1 MPESLLQILK
11 VCLLAVMFL
20 FFLRVLRVVW
30 TEIKPP
36 SPLSTTPPASRP
48 GGMPTPASA
57 SAGGD
62 GLQLRVVEP
71 PERRGTV
78 YAVADEMT
86 VGRAAG
92 CGVALEDVT
101 VSQLHARVFRR
112 DGRLWVEDLGST
124 NGTFVNRKKVA
135 APVSLRRGDRVQVGS
150 TVLEVAR

>member
-1 MPESLLQILK
+1 MPDSLLQILK

-36 SPLSTTPPASRP
+36 APA
-48 GGMPTPASA
+48 PAA
-57 SAGGD
+57 TGRGRAANPDGD
-62 GLQLRVVEP
+62 ELKLRIVEP
-71 PERRGTV
+71 PERRGAV
-78 YAVADEMT
+78 YQLTDETT

-92 CGVALEDVT
+92 CGVALADVT
-101 VSQLHARVFRR
+101 VSQLHARLFRR

-124 NGTFVNRKKVA
+124 NGTFVNRKKVG
-135 APVSLRRGDRVQVGS
+135 APVSLRRGDRVQVGA